1 MTTNAIGCASVT
13 ARVSREHYGS
23 LFIELIDIDG
33 RRICERLVCVS
44 FSISFS
50 ENCQQALFSRR
61 RSKFRLLMD
70 DRNSLLSF
78 VLARYYF
85 DGFLIGNV
93 SELCESYKVKMCDFQ
108 VVESIELSCGL

>member
-1 MTTNAIGCASVT
+1 
-13 ARVSREHYGS
+13 
-23 LFIELIDIDG
+23 
-33 RRICERLVCVS
+33 
-44 FSISFS
+44 
-50 ENCQQALFSRR
+50 
-61 RSKFRLLMD
+61 MD

-108 VVESIELSCGL
+108 VVESIELSCGLWAFYLRILRLFQLSLFRYFLCLENFV